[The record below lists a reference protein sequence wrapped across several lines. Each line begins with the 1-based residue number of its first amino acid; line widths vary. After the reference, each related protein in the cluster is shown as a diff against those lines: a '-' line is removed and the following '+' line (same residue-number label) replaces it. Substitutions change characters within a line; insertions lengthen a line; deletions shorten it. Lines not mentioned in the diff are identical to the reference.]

1 MNSATLTV
9 RACVHV
15 FKCVCSIKHLLWLV
29 SLSEREL
36 KTDRQ
41 NICPSHWAHRE
52 RARDRPTDRRTEKR
66 ETKRDCSRLLLTYS
80 PDRSVRSGGEL
91 SKALCHQ
98 TYGGLAWWGVRS
110 AARGREVKSPRP
122 SSNTISLWWLPR
134 SVWEGR
140 WRYGWLKKWCV
151 QYEGSVI
158 VS

>member
-15 FKCVCSIKHLLWLV
+15 FKCVCSIKLLLWLV

-52 RARDRPTDRRTEKR
+52 RARDRPTDRRTKKR

-80 PDRSVRSGGEL
+80 PDRSVHSGGEL
-91 SKALCHQ
+91 SVTRHMGVWR
-98 TYGGLAWWGVRS
+98 GGGSGVRLGGGGS
-110 AARGREVKSPRP
+110 KAPDQAVTRSPCDDCQGLFERD
-122 SSNTISLWWLPR
+122 
-134 SVWEGR
+134 GR

-151 QYEGSVI
+151 LYEGSVI